1 MKPDQPS
8 ADGAATAGIH
18 QHHTGAHNP
27 PLADEHIPARSW
39 YALLILTLIYSIHF
53 LDRTMI
59 SIIVEPVRKEFL
71 LSDSQIGLL
80 TGLAYGA
87 TFALAGIP
95 LGMMIDRV
103 HRVRLLASIVAIW
116 SAMTALSGI
125 ASSYVQLLLAR
136 IGVGAA
142 EAGGS
147 PASLSLISDLFP
159 QRRRS
164 TAVGI
169 FFLSTGLGA
178 VMSVAIGGY
187 VTAHYGWRASMLIAG
202 IPGLLLALVLVVT
215 VAEPRRGATEA
226 QPPAPEKAPGARD
239 AVRYIWNTSPVLHL
253 MMAMALTAGGVA
265 AMNTWMPSFLMRF
278 HGMNVKEA
286 GMSLALAGGIFS
298 SLGSFIGGFLCDRV
312 ARVQARRRM
321 DLGVAVCALATVAA
335 VAGLAISSNW
345 SAVGLM
351 ALSNMLSFVVF
362 PAVYGSVLGI
372 VITTMRGTTSAA
384 MQVLSNLVG
393 YGMGPLLVGML
404 SDVYGGE
411 QSLRYAMITIMC
423 VCYPWAA
430 LHLWRAARISAG
442 KSAQRGLNN

>member
-1 MKPDQPS
+1 MKLDQPNANAVAA
-8 ADGAATAGIH
+8 ADMRADNDNS
-18 QHHTGAHNP
+18 QNP
-27 PLADEHIPARSW
+27 DHGNERIPARSW

-103 HRVRLLASIVAIW
+103 HRVRLLAAIVTIW

-125 ASSYVQLLLAR
+125 AASYMQLLLAR

-142 EAGGS
+142 ESGGS

-202 IPGLLLALVLVVT
+202 IPGLLLALVLLVT
-215 VAEPRRGATEA
+215 VAEPRRGATESA
-226 QPPAPEKAPGARD
+226 SPVAEKAPGARD
-239 AVRYIWNTSPVLHL
+239 AVRYIWKTSPVLHL

-278 HGMNVKEA
+278 HAMNVKEA

-298 SLGSFIGGFLCDRV
+298 SLGSFVGGFLCDKV
-312 ARVQARRRM
+312 ARVHARRRM
-321 DLGVAVCALATVAA
+321 DLGVLVCVLATVAA
-335 VAGLAISSNW
+335 VSGLAVSSNW

-404 SDVYGGE
+404 SDVYGGD

-430 LHLWRAARISAG
+430 MHLLWAARISAR
-442 KSAQRGLNN
+442 KSVSHGLKN